1 MRPVS
6 TILFDLDGTLYEDP
20 AVYDRYAA
28 ELASNLPSRPRQR
41 YLEHWARARTGRDA
55 ARVGMG
61 YDMERDLFFRYARG
75 RIVSVVDWEGVE
87 TPVTSNAAENPER
100 PVDPPIEVPIFGHN
114 RRNIG
119 DLWAMADVLALHYG
133 VPRERR
139 SAAFLATRAF
149 MATDAFQL
157 HLPEGM
163 EACLASL
170 RSRGFI
176 LVAMSNSPVESV
188 HDVFDELG
196 VRAYFSMIVGDSGK
210 PVGLEAW
217 LAGMDEP
224 GRVLSIGDNYI
235 NDIEPAL
242 KAGAEA
248 LYIDRHTTNLGS
260 EYERC
265 HHVPSIAAA
274 IKWLGN
280 LVQAAV

>member
-1 MRPVS
+1 MIAGS

-28 ELASNLPSRPRQR
+28 ELASNLPPGPRR
-41 YLEHWARARTGRDA
+41 HYLEHWERARHGRDV

-61 YDMERDLFFRYARG
+61 YDIDRDLFFRYARG
-75 RIVSVVDWEGVE
+75 RMVSLIDWGGEE
-87 TPVTSNAAENPER
+87 TPVTSDAAENPER

-119 DLWAMADVLALHYG
+119 DLWAMADVLAMHYG
-133 VPRERR
+133 VPRDRR
-139 SAAFLATRAF
+139 SEAFIATRAF

-157 HLPEGM
+157 HLPQGM
-163 EACLASL
+163 ERCLASL
-170 RSRGFI
+170 HSRGFT

-196 VRAYFSMIVGDSGK
+196 IRAYFSMIVGDGGK
-210 PVGLEAW
+210 PAGLARW
-217 LAGMDEP
+217 LSGMD
-224 GRVLSIGDNYI
+224 GADRVLSIGDNYI

-242 KAGAEA
+242 KAGAGA
-248 LYIDRHTTNLGS
+248 LYIDRHATGLGS

-265 HHVPSIAAA
+265 SHVPSIAAA
-274 IKWLGN
+274 ITWLGN
-280 LVQAAV
+280 LVQTAV